1 MDIFQHVFWANTLA
15 DWLLALTIAV
25 GVFLILNGLKH
36 ILSRRVRAWVKK
48 TKTDLDDL
56 VVDLINRTWYLFLA
70 MASTY
75 AGSLVLALPKIES
88 GLRTVLIILFWVQ
101 AALWG
106 TGVIDY
112 LVSRHV
118 KQQRREKDAETE
130 TAMNALRFVGKVALW
145 TVAVLLALDNIPSI
159 QVDTLITSLGISGIA
174 VALAVQN
181 ILGDL
186 FASLSIILDKPFI
199 IGDFIAVGDFNGTV
213 EHIGLKSTRVRS
225 LTGEQLV
232 FSNSDLLNS
241 RIRNYKR
248 MDKRRVSFTLGVL
261 GETPHEKLGQIPGI
275 LQEIIESQPQASF
288 DRAHFREFGDFALNF
303 EAVYYMLTSDYNV
316 FMDTQHDINMEILRR
331 FAAQGIE
338 FAYPTQTLRLAK

>member
-1 MDIFQHVFWANTLA
+1 MNIFDRILWGNPLK
-15 DWLLALTIAV
+15 DWLLALIIAL
-25 GVFLILNGLKH
+25 GAFLVLNALKR
-36 ILSRRVRAWVKK
+36 ILSRRIRAWVKK
-48 TKTDLDDL
+48 TETDLDDL

-70 MASTY
+70 MASIY
-75 AGSLVLALPKIES
+75 AGSLILAIPKLES

-106 TGVIDY
+106 TGVVDY

-118 KQQRREKDAETE
+118 KQQRQEKDAETE
-130 TAMNALRFVGKVALW
+130 TAMNALRFIGKVALW

-199 IGDFIAVGDFNGTV
+199 IDDFIAVGDFSGTV

-261 GETPHEKLGQIPGI
+261 GETSHEKLGQIPGI
-275 LQEIIESQPQASF
+275 LQQIIESQPQARF

-303 EAVYYMLTSDYNV
+303 EVVYYMLTSDFRV
-316 FMDTQHDINMEILRR
+316 FVDTQHAINMEILKR
-331 FAAQGIE
+331 FAEQGIE
-338 FAYPTQTLRLAK
+338 FAYPTQTILLAR